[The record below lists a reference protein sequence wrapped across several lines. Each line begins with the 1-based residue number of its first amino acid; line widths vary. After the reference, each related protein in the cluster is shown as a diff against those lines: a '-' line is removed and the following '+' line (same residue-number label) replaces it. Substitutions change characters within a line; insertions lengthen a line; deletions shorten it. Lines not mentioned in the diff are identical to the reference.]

1 MNDIIFEEIIILL
14 TLAVFAIACL
24 KRFNIAPI
32 LAYLVV
38 GMIVSP
44 YGLGLIEDNQDVRF
58 IAEFGVVFLMFTV
71 GLEFSLAK
79 FIALKKE
86 VLGLG
91 GSQVLITAVIAGS
104 IDWYFSQNLK
114 QSIIIGGIIALS

>member
-1 MNDIIFEEIIILL
+1 MNDLIFEDIIVLL
-14 TLAVFAIACL
+14 TLTVFAIACL

-44 YGLGLIEDNQDVRF
+44 YGLGLIDNNKDVRF

-79 FIALKKE
+79 LIALKKE
-86 VLGLG
+86 VFGLG
-91 GSQVLITAVIAGS
+91 GSQVFITSVIAGS
-104 IDWYFSQNLK
+104 IDWYFSQSLK
-114 QSIIIGGIIALS
+114 

>member
-1 MNDIIFEEIIILL
+1 MNSITFEEIVVLL

-38 GMIVSP
+38 GIFVSP
-44 YGLGLIEDNQDVRF
+44 HALGLIDDTEDVRF

-71 GLEFSLAK
+71 GLEFSLPK
-79 FIALKKE
+79 LIA
-86 VLGLG
+86 
-91 GSQVLITAVIAGS
+91 
-104 IDWYFSQNLK
+104 
-114 QSIIIGGIIALS
+114 